1 MSCRVRRS
9 HQDTENPLFSIDLK
23 QCTIQL
29 TSDEQ
34 ASANCFE
41 ITSGNKDRWF
51 IKASDEETMVDWMIA
66 MRKVKAD
73 MQALANPPFSP
84 EIVQQFSPVLA
95 SAAPPLP
102 AKPSSSTY
110 DATPAPPTPA
120 SPPLTGEEEEDF
132 YNSALSSSAG
142 GDVYQGGYLHESGDY
157 YAQED
162 YHGGGDDDH
171 QNYGG
176 GGDGNNDQ
184 AW

>member
-1 MSCRVRRS
+1 VRRS

-102 AKPSSSTY
+102 AKPSSTY